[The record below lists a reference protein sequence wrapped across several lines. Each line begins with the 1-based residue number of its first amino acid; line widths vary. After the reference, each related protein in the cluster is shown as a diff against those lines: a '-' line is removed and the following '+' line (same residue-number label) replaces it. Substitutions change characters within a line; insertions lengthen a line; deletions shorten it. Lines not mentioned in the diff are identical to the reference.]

1 MTASDRPWTNDR
13 PQESEA
19 NPSRITPS
27 DVALRLAA
35 VRNESELRGALAEL
49 AGQIAEEASLESF
62 VFVEISPA
70 ASGRWRLN
78 WQTPSDGLSLQDTP
92 RLSDWAMRAE
102 RRPNTVMH
110 GPDGKS
116 LALAAPSATSL
127 LAIIA
132 RPAGEGEPARLL
144 MADVAKLAAATLERL
159 RGQAMDEA
167 GRRASETQLS
177 YVNTALA
184 LDADILWEASAN
196 GVLHCRRVLNGK
208 TDLASLVEGQSLAR
222 FVPRDGEESVKDLLA
237 SGETVRQLAVR
248 IPGAESGSERLVR
261 FSGMRNAEGGF
272 FGTLMAEA
280 VSDER
285 HSLVEAASLMNDV
298 SRARKREERH
308 RREAEIMLEG
318 LRLLLGN
325 ATSRERLEKLV
336 ALLKDA
342 LRADKAV
349 LVEQA
354 VDSSIRLLV
363 PRDGELPARADRLV
377 RQFDDWL
384 AGKGVRVLGEKVDE
398 AADMHSAFNL
408 PEREVAI
415 IALPLRSETAYLVC
429 AARSRNGFD
438 SANLDFAARFNLLLQ
453 QAFQLREEQ
462 SQLAQTAK
470 MAALG
475 QMSAS
480 IAHELRQPLNT
491 ISMSA
496 QNLEAMLESPD
507 VPPDS
512 ILKKAQR
519 ILAQVERA
527 NEVVTRLRRFGRKGT
542 GAEEEIALAT
552 LAENVSAIM
561 GHVLMQKGVRIEID
575 VPEGLTVSVDPLQI
589 EQVLTNLVQ
598 NATDAMSGVGTEA
611 REGEKRITIS
621 SRHQPGEI
629 CLDVLDSGPGFPDK
643 ILDRAAEPFFTT
655 KPSNEGTGLG
665 LAICDA
671 ILREHGGRLDIG
683 NLDDGGGRVTLVFP
697 ARN

>member
-13 PQESEA
+13 LQENGADS
-19 NPSRITPS
+19 SHFKSS
-27 DVALRLAA
+27 DVALELAP
-35 VRNESELRGALAEL
+35 VRNEGELRVKLAEL
-49 AGQIAEEASLESF
+49 AGLISDGLSLEGL
-62 VFVEISPA
+62 VFAEIAPA
-70 ASGRWRLN
+70 AAGGWRLN
-78 WQTPSDGLSLQDTP
+78 WQTPSDGLSLRDMP
-92 RLSDWAMRAE
+92 RLSEWAMRAE
-102 RRPNTVMH
+102 RRPNMEIQ

-116 LALAAPSATSL
+116 QALVTLAATSL
-127 LAIIA
+127 LAVIVY
-132 RPAGEGEPARLL
+132 PAEAGEPAHTALLADMARL
-144 MADVAKLAAATLERL
+144 VAATLERL
-159 RGQAMDEA
+159 RDQAVEEA
-167 GRRASETQLS
+167 GRRAGEVQLN
-177 YVNTALA
+177 YVNNALA

-196 GVLHCRRVLNGK
+196 GVLHCRRILNRN
-208 TDLASLVEGQSLAR
+208 TDLAALVEGLSLSR
-222 FVPRDGEESVKDLLA
+222 LMPRDGEGNVKDRLA
-237 SGETVRQLAVR
+237 AGETLRQLAVR
-248 IPGAESGSERLVR
+248 VPEGDGGAGRAVR
-261 FSGMRNAEGGF
+261 FSGMRNAQGGF
-272 FGTLMAEA
+272 FGTLMAEDA
-280 VSDER
+280 SDER
-285 HSLVEAASLMNDV
+285 QSLSEAASLMNDV

-342 LRADKAV
+342 LRAEKAV
-349 LVEQA
+349 LVERA
-354 VDSSIRLLV
+354 VDDSIRLLV
-363 PRDGELPARADRLV
+363 PRDGEFPARAERLV

-384 AGKGVRVLGEKVDE
+384 AGKGVHVLDEKIDE
-398 AADMHSAFNL
+398 ASDMHSAFDL
-408 PEREVAI
+408 PGRDVAI

-429 AARSRNGFD
+429 APRGHGGFD
-438 SANLDFAARFNLLLQ
+438 SADLDFAARFNLLLQ

-542 GAEEEIALAT
+542 GSEEDVALAT

-561 GHVLMQKGVRIEID
+561 GHVLMRKGVRIEID
-575 VPEGLTVSVDPLQI
+575 VPEGLAVSVDPLQI
-589 EQVLTNLVQ
+589 EQVLTNLLQ
-598 NATDAMSGVGTEA
+598 NATDAMSGVGAEA
-611 REGEKRITIS
+611 REGEKRITIL
-621 SRHQPGEI
+621 SRRQTGEI
-629 CLDVLDSGPGFPDK
+629 CLDVLDTGPGFPDK

-683 NLDDGGGRVTLVFP
+683 NRDEGGGRVTLVFP
-697 ARN
+697 A

>member
-13 PQESEA
+13 PQENGLA
-19 NPSRITPS
+19 PSGVTPS
-27 DVALRLAA
+27 DVALRLAPI
-35 VRNESELRGALAEL
+35 RSESEFRGALAEL
-49 AGQIAEEASLESF
+49 AGQIAEGALLENF
-62 VFVEISPA
+62 VFVEIAPA
-70 ASGRWRLN
+70 ASGGWRLN
-78 WQTPSDGLSLQDTP
+78 WQTPSDGSFLQDTP
-92 RLSDWAMRAE
+92 RLSEWAMRAE
-102 RRPNTVMH
+102 RRPNTAMQ

-116 LALAAPSATSL
+116 LALVVPSGTSL
-127 LAIIA
+127 LAVIA
-132 RPAGEGEPARLL
+132 CPAGESVPAHGL
-144 MADVAKLAAATLERL
+144 MIDVAKLAAATLERL
-159 RGQAMDEA
+159 RAQAMQEA

-177 YVNTALA
+177 YVNNALA

-208 TDLASLVEGQSLAR
+208 ADLAALVEGLSLSS
-222 FVPRDGEESVKDLLA
+222 FVPRDGEGSVKVRLA
-237 SGETVRQLAVR
+237 SGETIRQLAVR
-248 IPGAESGSERLVR
+248 IPEAERGAGRIVR
-261 FSGMRNAEGGF
+261 FSGMRNPEGGF

-280 VSDER
+280 ASDER
-285 HSLVEAASLMNDV
+285 QALSEAASLMNDV

-354 VDSSIRLLV
+354 VDRSIRLLV
-363 PRDGELPARADRLV
+363 PRDGVLPARAERLV
-377 RQFDDWL
+377 RQFDGWL

-398 AADMHSAFNL
+398 AADMQSAFNL

-429 AARSRNGFD
+429 AARSPSGFD
-438 SANLDFAARFNLLLQ
+438 SADLDFAARFNLLLQ

-507 VPPDS
+507 VPPDF

-527 NEVVTRLRRFGRKGT
+527 NDVVTRLRRFGRKGT
-542 GAEEEIALAT
+542 GSEEEIALAT

-575 VPEGLTVSVDPLQI
+575 VPEALAVSVDPLQI

-598 NATDAMSGVGTEA
+598 NATDAMSGVGADA
-611 REGEKRITIS
+611 RDGEKRITVS
-621 SRHQPGEI
+621 SRRQPGEI
-629 CLDVLDSGPGFPDK
+629 CLDVLDTGPGFPDK

-683 NLDDGGGRVTLVFP
+683 NCDNGGGRVTLVFP
-697 ARN
+697 TQN